1 MAEVT
6 SCLQSQPRIK
16 PVRGMRYVSAQNAK
30 EGVCTCNSVVL
41 SDVCNTSC
49 HKMFTKNLK
58 QEFSAAT
65 YDHRSKK
72 KIVIVNVEA
81 KRRP

>member
-1 MAEVT
+1 MRGGLSEVAEVT

-41 SDVCNTSC
+41 SDVCNTAIKCS
-49 HKMFTKNLK
+49 LK
-58 QEFSAAT
+58 
-65 YDHRSKK
+65 
-72 KIVIVNVEA
+72 V
-81 KRRP
+81 